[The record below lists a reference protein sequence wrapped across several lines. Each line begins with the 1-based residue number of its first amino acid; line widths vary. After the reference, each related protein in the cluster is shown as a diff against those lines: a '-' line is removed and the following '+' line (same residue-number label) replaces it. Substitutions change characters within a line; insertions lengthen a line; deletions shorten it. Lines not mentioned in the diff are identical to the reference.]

1 MLGQRGCWI
10 VGGGGDAGGVMGG
23 LRLWPWLVAISQ
35 WPPINLEKKMFEPTH
50 FFELS
55 RFEKEPNLDGSDQVD
70 LSRSYS

>member
-1 MLGQRGCWI
+1 
-10 VGGGGDAGGVMGG
+10 MGG